1 MADPE
6 SRRASRPNYGSLV
19 GSTRSR
25 RSRASLR
32 VPSNRSTSLAF
43 DEYLHPSSGSQ
54 TPPVHA
60 LRSASSRFS
69 LNEQFATSRQEYDF
83 DDDASSIYERS
94 TEAGDM
100 SSAPLTAIDESW
112 QNVRLAPVNDTDVD
126 YYDLLCLPR
135 HPRLPQDHVR
145 KAYWRSLFLIHSA
158 AGANADLMGSTTA
171 QKLQRAF
178 ETLVDPVRRAEY
190 DSRRVLQGAEAA
202 EAEDDYEHQETY
214 QASLEDTL
222 GLTALRQSTST
233 TDMGIR
239 FDVSEAADTAGS
251 RTGSSVRPVDF
262 IIDHSLTASL
272 PISAS
277 FSSSNDTGAPWS
289 ANVALTTTPSVRSSP
304 ITPKSYGL
312 EIHNPE
318 VTVSGL
324 IGGRFASSSGPPRS
338 QKASQPWPALA
349 GYGAS
354 HIGELP
360 LVPIAAAKLR
370 QDVSFHTPSGGVS
383 RYTIEVEREVLSPG
397 LTTRI
402 SHPVTLE
409 DPAVPW
415 ILDASLYSG
424 HSSISP
430 FPLVGFGAHRIGSQ
444 GTFSV
449 SANSGS
455 WGKPLDATCR
465 SFAEFSRQ
473 VMLYGGVAATLPPS
487 VEVGYATHD
496 ADFTS
501 QASRRATSRG
511 RLQLSEIKT
520 WSPTSWS
527 ASSTITPGSAAGY
540 LRYGKDLYLPIVSGA
555 TTTQASARVELEL
568 SSDTYSRHS
577 FALRSLWRVGVYTT
591 LGLEVSMSSQAL
603 HLSLHWSRLKHR
615 FSLPLLVSS
624 LASTASKLVYFTVVL
639 PFAAVGATQLLLSHR
654 RKSSK
659 RSRTTGELQT
669 HSLKQ
674 RAEAEEYTRLVF
686 SVVDEKQ
693 RQRRDQGELVIL
705 GATYTTAEA
714 AGGKEDDGSWVAEE
728 AANVTTPLAALI
740 DEDGALLIPAG
751 VRKAGLPGFW
761 DPAPGR
767 DKVLQVRYS
776 YRGREAAV
784 QVSGRDGLSLP
795 STH

>member
-1 MADPE
+1 MADSEP
-6 SRRASRPNYGSLV
+6 RRSRPNYGSLV

-32 VPSNRSTSLAF
+32 VPSNRSSSLAF

-54 TPPVHA
+54 AAPAHA
-60 LRSASSRFS
+60 LRTASSRFS

-94 TEAGDM
+94 TEADL
-100 SSAPLTAIDESW
+100 SSAPLAAIDESW
-112 QNVRLAPVNDTDVD
+112 QNIQHAPVDDSDVD

-145 KAYWRSLFLIHSA
+145 KAYWRSLFLIHSS
-158 AGANADLMGSTTA
+158 AGANAELMGNLTV

-190 DSRRVLQGAEAA
+190 DSRRVLLGAQAA
-202 EAEDDYEHQETY
+202 EAEDDYEHQEAY
-214 QASLEDTL
+214 QASLEDQL
-222 GLTALRQSTST
+222 ALTALRESTSA

-239 FDVSEAADTAGS
+239 FDVTEAVDTAGTKAS
-251 RTGSSVRPVDF
+251 SSVRPVDF
-262 IIDHSLTASL
+262 IIDHSLTTSL

-277 FSSSNDTGAPWS
+277 LFSADGAGSPWS
-289 ANVALTTTPSVRSSP
+289 GSLVLATRPPPGPSSAS
-304 ITPKSYGL
+304 PKSFGV

-324 IGGRFASSSGPPRS
+324 IGGRFATPSGPSRT
-338 QKASQPWPALA
+338 QKPSQPWPALA

-354 HIGELP
+354 HIGDLP
-360 LVPIAAAKLR
+360 VVPIAAAKLR
-370 QDVSFHTPSGGVS
+370 QDITFNTPSGGVS

-402 SHPVTLE
+402 THPVSLGS
-409 DPAVPW
+409 PAVPW
-415 ILDASLYSG
+415 ILDANMYSG
-424 HSSISP
+424 HSSISA
-430 FPLVGFGAHRIGSQ
+430 FPLVGFGAHRIGSE

-473 VMLYGGVAATLPPS
+473 IMLTGGVASSLPPS
-487 VEVGYATHD
+487 IELGYATHD

-501 QASRRATSRG
+501 QVARRNTTRN
-511 RLQLSEIKT
+511 RLQASEIKT

-527 ASSTITPGSAAGY
+527 ASSTVTPGSAAGY
-540 LRYGKDLYLPIVSGA
+540 LRYGKELYLPIISDT

-568 SSDTYSRHS
+568 STDTYSRHS
-577 FALRSLWRVGVYTT
+577 FALRSLWRVGVYTA
-591 LGLEVSMSSQAL
+591 LGLEVSMSSQAV

-615 FSLPLLVSS
+615 FSVPLLVSS
-624 LASTASKLVYFTVVL
+624 FASSASKLVYWTVVL
-639 PFAAVGATQLLLSHR
+639 PFAAVGASQFLLSR
-654 RKSSK
+654 RKRSTK
-659 RSRTTGELQT
+659 RLRTDLELQA
-669 HSLKQ
+669 HSVKK

-686 SVVDEKQ
+686 ATVDEQQ

-728 AANVTTPLAALI
+728 AANVTTPLASLI

-751 VRKAGLPGFW
+751 VKKAGLPGFW

-784 QVSGRDGLSLP
+784 QVPGRDGLSLP
-795 STH
+795 PAH

>member
-1 MADPE
+1 
-6 SRRASRPNYGSLV
+6 
-19 GSTRSR
+19 
-25 RSRASLR
+25 

-54 TPPVHA
+54 TPPAHA

-100 SSAPLTAIDESW
+100 GSAPLTAIDESW
-112 QNVRLAPVNDTDVD
+112 QNVRLAPVNDSDVD
-126 YYDLLCLPR
+126 YYDLLCIPR
-135 HPRLPQDHVR
+135 HPRLPPDHVR

-158 AGANADLMGSTTA
+158 GGANADLMGNATA

-190 DSRRVLQGAEAA
+190 DSRRVLQGSEDA
-202 EAEDDYEHQETY
+202 EAEDDYERQEAY
-214 QASLEDTL
+214 QASLEDAL
-222 GLTALRQSTST
+222 GLAALRQSTSA

-239 FDVSEAADTAGS
+239 FDVSEAADTVSS

-262 IIDHSLTASL
+262 IIDHSFTTSL

-277 FSSSNDTGAPWS
+277 VSSANDAGAPWS
-289 ANVALTTTPSVRSSP
+289 ANILLATSPSSRVSQV
-304 ITPKSYGL
+304 TPKSYSL
-312 EIHNPE
+312 EVHNPE

-324 IGGRFASSSGPPRS
+324 IGGRFAASSVPARS
-338 QKASQPWPALA
+338 QKPSQPWPALA
-349 GYGAS
+349 GYGTS
-354 HIGELP
+354 HVGELP

-370 QDVSFHTPSGGVS
+370 QDITFNTPSGGVS

-402 SHPVTLE
+402 SHPITLE
-409 DPAVPW
+409 NPAVPW

-424 HSSISP
+424 HSSISA
-430 FPLVGFGAHRIGSQ
+430 FPLVGFGAHRIGSE

-473 VMLYGGVAATLPPS
+473 VMLGGVATTLPPS
-487 VEVGYATHD
+487 IDLGYATHD

-501 QASRRATSRG
+501 QVSRRESSR
-511 RLQLSEIKT
+511 RRFQPSEIKT

-527 ASSTITPGSAAGY
+527 ASSTVTPGSAAGY
-540 LRYGKDLYLPIVSGA
+540 LRYGKDLYLPISSGA
-555 TTTQASARVELEL
+555 TTTQSSARLELEL

-624 LASTASKLVYFTVVL
+624 LASTASKLVYWTVVL
-639 PFAAVGATQLLLSHR
+639 PFAAVGASQLLLSHR
-654 RKSSK
+654 RRTSK
-659 RSRTTGELQT
+659 RSRTTGELQA
-669 HSLKQ
+669 HSVKQ

-705 GATYTTAEA
+705 GATYTTVEA
-714 AGGKEDDGSWVAEE
+714 AEGKEDDGCWVAEE

-740 DEDGALLIPAG
+740 DEDGALLIPFG

-795 STH
+795 PAH